1 MHTFFSLLVN
11 HHDSKFSVSDPLHF
25 NADPDPIRG
34 SASGITDPDQ
44 TPDYYSRII
53 LNKIS
58 DFLNKNQ
65 GGSRSRVFLAPCSRS
80 RLKKTRSRS
89 QSRSR

>member
-11 HHDSKFSVSDPLHF
+11 HYDSKFSVSDPLHF
-25 NADPDPIRG
+25 NADPDLIRG

-58 DFLNKNQ
+58 DF
-65 GGSRSRVFLAPCSRS
+65 F
-80 RLKKTRSRS
+80 
-89 QSRSR
+89 